1 MKRLVLA
8 VGLAAAMAAQA
19 EFFNDVK
26 VPMRDGVNL
35 AADVYLPSNRTG
47 KVGCWLNFSPY
58 NATKPD
64 QPQGVERAEEW
75 GVAAV
80 FVDCRGLCHSEG
92 KFETWESRL
101 VDDADDLLNWIAA
114 QKWSN
119 GKVVMTGGSYPG
131 HTQLCA
137 MRSGNPA
144 LVACAPGVITF
155 EPDTINFQNGVLVT
169 HFMRGWHSGLAGKE
183 SWQELEKHPTCDAW
197 WKERTDRR
205 NLAKSR
211 CRAFY
216 QAGWYD
222 LLGVKTFASFKEM
235 PEGSVLRVGPWNH
248 GVNTFD
254 TAVVNYAKLGGEVT
268 EDAEIEFLRSAL
280 EGRESAS
287 RKWPGRILLYVMGRN
302 VWRYENEWPL
312 ARTVIRGHDFTR
324 GETRSLSHDPKNP
337 VPSRGG
343 RMLGGTGGQ
352 LDQREIEKRQDVL
365 SYTDESLTEDLE
377 VTGDVFAKLIVS
389 STAACSDVAVKLV
402 DVYPD
407 GRAINVVDGICRANF
422 KPGEK
427 TSVDFFMDITSYVF
441 LKGHK
446 IRIDVAGSNV
456 PHFEVNPT
464 PATLTIHAGS
474 KVVLPTI
481 PNAEF

>member
-1 MKRLVLA
+1 M
-8 VGLAAAMAAQA
+8 
-19 EFFNDVK
+19 
-26 VPMRDGVNL
+26 
-35 AADVYLPSNRTG
+35 
-47 KVGCWLNFSPY
+47 
-58 NATKPD
+58 PD
-64 QPQGVERAEEW
+64 
-75 GVAAV
+75 
-80 FVDCRGLCHSEG
+80 
-92 KFETWESRL
+92 
-101 VDDADDLLNWIAA
+101 
-114 QKWSN
+114 
-119 GKVVMTGGSYPG
+119 
-131 HTQLCA
+131 
-137 MRSGNPA
+137 
-144 LVACAPGVITF
+144 
-155 EPDTINFQNGVLVT
+155 
-169 HFMRGWHSGLAGKE
+169 
-183 SWQELEKHPTCDAW
+183 
-197 WKERTDRR
+197 
-205 NLAKSR
+205 
-211 CRAFY
+211 
-216 QAGWYD
+216 
-222 LLGVKTFASFKEM
+222 
-235 PEGSVLRVGPWNH
+235 GSVLRIGPWNH

-254 TAVVNYAKLGGEVT
+254 TAVVNYSKLGGEVT

-312 ARTVIRGHDFTR
+312 ARTVSRGHDFTR

-446 IRIDVAGSNV
+446 IRIDVAGSNA

-481 PNAEF
+481 P